1 MSIKRLN
8 LVKMKPQ
15 RTIVRLPKTIALVV
29 VAVAILWTSLPV
41 FASVEQMGSIGIGTP
56 NCSSLTL
63 QGELEAGA
71 VFQSLIPGPLA
82 NWRLSLSG
90 DCVWQVN
97 PVVTVVGRGHVI
109 ASLPCLST
117 NPGCTREFTDANGI
131 DAKSVDAL
139 MNAASQDTGHVD
151 LSLDRL
157 FLQYESGRARA
168 IIGKQTVNWGLA
180 TVFRPTDLITPRD
193 PGASGE
199 GRPGKILASLF
210 WCTSP
215 LTGIEVV
222 LGEKLYGGRAEFRV
236 GQTNLGILGLTKR
249 SNPVGS
255 NNPVGS
261 LNPACSRNA
270 ADSQNPT
277 EIGNQINSGTHAFS
291 DNSIMRR
298 NEIGIANPAE
308 SRVETAVGL
317 DFQGGLRGFY
327 GEACHHRTYGEAGQQ
342 SSGSIHSGAPAAMAT
357 TSGTIGWKTI
367 LRGGNLIFAEYYRNH
382 VRLGNVSAITQLAAL
397 GLTYQY
403 DEFTTFGIVGV
414 TDLANG
420 IWTATGTL
428 TSLLS
433 ENLDLNCGVSITK
446 GPHAEAQ
453 VMLKWYL

>member
-117 NPGCTREFTDANGI
+117 NPGCAREFTDANGI

-210 WCTSP
+210 WRTSP

-236 GQTNLGILGLTKR
+236 GQTNIGLLGLTK
-249 SNPVGS
+249 SCNLASSGNPVGGGE
-255 NNPVGS
+255 N
-261 LNPACSRNA
+261 
-270 ADSQNPT
+270 
-277 EIGNQINSGTHAFS
+277 
-291 DNSIMRR
+291 
-298 NEIGIANPAE
+298 
-308 SRVETAVGL
+308 AVGL